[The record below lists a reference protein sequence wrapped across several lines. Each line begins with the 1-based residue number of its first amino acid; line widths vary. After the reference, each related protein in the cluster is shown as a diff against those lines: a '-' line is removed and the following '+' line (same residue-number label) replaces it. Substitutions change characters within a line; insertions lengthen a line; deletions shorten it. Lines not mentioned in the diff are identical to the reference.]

1 MPYAAKRDDEWHEI
15 SPGEQV
21 VFDSV
26 ASSYLTMLTWSEREK
41 AARGIYPITE
51 PEVPAGKFVVGSS
64 LTDHRNRPLRVWQLE
79 DAPILPVTIVS
90 KAQAKLALLEA
101 GLLDGVET
109 ALSAMEGTDG
119 QRARIEWNDRTEF
132 HRDHQFIGMLAAAI
146 GLSDAQVDALFER
159 AAQL

>member
-1 MPYAAKRDDEWHEI
+1 MPYAIRDNGEWREI
-15 SPGEQV
+15 QTNEQI

-26 ASSYLTMLTWSEREK
+26 ASSYQTMLTWSDKEK
-41 AARGIYPITE
+41 AARGIYEITE
-51 PEVPAGKFVVGSS
+51 PDVPPGKIVVGSTITS
-64 LTDHRNRPLRVWQLE
+64 RRDRPLRVWQLE

-132 HRDHQFIGMLAAAI
+132 HRDHEFINSLAAAI
-146 GLSDAQVDALFER
+146 GLSDDQVDDLFEQ
-159 AAQL
+159 ASLL

>member
-15 SPGEQV
+15 LPGEQV
-21 VFDSV
+21 VFEDI

-41 AARGIYPITE
+41 AARGIYEITE
-51 PEVPAGKFVVGSS
+51 PDVPPGKIVVGSTITS
-64 LTDHRNRPLRVWQLE
+64 RRDRPLRVWQLE

-90 KAQAKLALLEA
+90 KAQVKLALLEA

-109 ALSAMEGTDG
+109 ALSAMEGAEG